1 MDDRI
6 SGLIGFRA
14 YLYLGSSTYCTYS
27 IINPFIEEIKEDLLN
42 PFLSS
47 LSLSSI
53 QFSPQSFSQSVL
65 QETQETDEDIF
76 IEENIEIET
85 NLNQPV
91 NTSGLLKMVRTK
103 LYKNLCKYWNFQD
116 SNALLA
122 SLLDPCTK
130 NLKHVS
136 IQIKIKTEDLLRSK
150 VEKLKLKEV
159 DSSKLASSNSFNS
172 TSKNLKYKNS
182 IFSRFQKAKTR
193 IVNDELLEY
202 LRLDK
207 IDWKEN
213 PFAWWE
219 CQEKH
224 FHYLSILARKYLPI
238 PASSTASERIFSDA
252 SNIMGPKRVNMNPEL
267 FKKIIFLKR
276 NSKMIPSIHPPK
288 Q

>member
-1 MDDRI
+1 
-6 SGLIGFRA
+6 
-14 YLYLGSSTYCTYS
+14 SSTYCTYS

-122 SLLDPCTK
+122 SLLDPY
-130 NLKHVS
+130 
-136 IQIKIKTEDLLRSK
+136 
-150 VEKLKLKEV
+150 
-159 DSSKLASSNSFNS
+159 SSKLASSNSFNS

-252 SNIMGPKRVNMNPEL
+252 SNIMGPKR
-267 FKKIIFLKR
+267 
-276 NSKMIPSIHPPK
+276 
-288 Q
+288 

>member
-1 MDDRI
+1 MITTEEWDLLQNLVDV
-6 SGLIGFRA
+6 LEQFA
-14 YLYLGSSTYCTYS
+14 EATDYLGGSTYCTYS
-27 IINPFIEEIKEDLLN
+27 IINPFIEKIKEDLLN

-53 QFSPQSFSQSVL
+53 QFSPQSFSQSAL
-65 QETQETDEDIF
+65 QETQKTDEDVF

-85 NLNQPV
+85 NLNQPI

-103 LYKNLCKYWNFQD
+103 LYENLCKYWNFQD

-122 SLLDPCTK
+122 SLLDP
-130 NLKHVS
+130 
-136 IQIKIKTEDLLRSK
+136 Q
-150 VEKLKLKEV
+150 V
-159 DSSKLASSNSFNS
+159 DSELASSDSFNS

-207 IDWKEN
+207 INWKEN

-238 PASSTASERIFSDA
+238 PTSSTA
-252 SNIMGPKRVNMNPEL
+252 
-267 FKKIIFLKR
+267 
-276 NSKMIPSIHPPK
+276 
-288 Q
+288 